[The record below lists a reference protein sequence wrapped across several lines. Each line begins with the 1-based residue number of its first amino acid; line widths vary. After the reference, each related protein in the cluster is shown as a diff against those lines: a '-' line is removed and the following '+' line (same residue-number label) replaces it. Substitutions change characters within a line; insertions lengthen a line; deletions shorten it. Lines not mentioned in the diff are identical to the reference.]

1 MEALAIVIAAGLLA
15 RAILNMRK
23 QNRLLLDDVAAL
35 DRNVTETRNR
45 CAALLRRVRKQRDAA
60 MFCLE
65 TAGDEYQEL
74 HEAHEELLTET
85 AVYRAE
91 DARRERAVRARLN

>member
-1 MEALAIVIAAGLLA
+1 MTIDAMQVLLWCLAAGLLT
-15 RAILNMRK
+15 RFWRENK
-23 QNRLLLDDVAAL
+23 RLVGVNAA
-35 DRNVTETRNR
+35 TRSR
-45 CAALLRRVRKQRDAA
+45 CAHLLRHVRKQRDAA

-74 HEAHEELLTET
+74 HEAHEELLSET